1 MKGVAMTPETT
12 PPYSFAADLLS
23 KFHTS
28 PDWIQALWLIA
39 VPALVFGIGWLVKE
53 MVVALARRRQPEG
66 ELLLSV
72 YRRVD
77 GGVVVYGMGGDQRQ
91 RREPRTLR
99 F

>member
-1 MKGVAMTPETT
+1 
-12 PPYSFAADLLS
+12 
-23 KFHTS
+23 
-28 PDWIQALWLIA
+28 
-39 VPALVFGIGWLVKE
+39 

-72 YRRVD
+72 YRTVD

-91 RREPRTLR
+91 RREPRTLH